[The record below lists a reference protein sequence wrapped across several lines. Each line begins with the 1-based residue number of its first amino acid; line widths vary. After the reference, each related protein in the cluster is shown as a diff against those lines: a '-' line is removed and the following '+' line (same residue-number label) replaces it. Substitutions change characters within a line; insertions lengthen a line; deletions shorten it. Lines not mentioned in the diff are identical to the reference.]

1 MTDISL
7 PPQFEGTGDRIAYLL
22 AEYRL
27 AVYVALGAGA
37 LAVFTG
43 RLGIPAVPS
52 FVGLVLQITAIG
64 IVPVTVGAYVVVN
77 RYVPDPRRDVLVLD
91 PNQDG
96 YTIGTAQVPS
106 ELWSS
111 REHVADKPVMHPAG
125 KFDAVVTQLDY
136 DDEINRLQVEGANPE
151 IADPANVIATNG
163 KLDETFGE
171 LDAAAADL
179 ERIKATATTR
189 ERNVEKRIINAV
201 IGAVESGSS
210 IEPGLA
216 EGEIFGELFDD
227 VENGSKPVDE
237 TRDDERDLE
246 RIAPK
251 LYGTEE
257 TNGNGDSKS
266 LQDILQ

>member
-1 MTDISL
+1 MPDVSL
-7 PPQFEGTGDRIAYLL
+7 PPQFEDTGDRIAYLL

-37 LAVFTG
+37 LAIFTG

-52 FVGLVLQITAIG
+52 FLSIVLQITAIG
-64 IVPVTVGAYVVVN
+64 IVPVTVGAYAVVN
-77 RYVPDPRRDVLVLD
+77 RYVPDPRREVLVLNPSD
-91 PNQDG
+91 DG
-96 YTIGTAQVPS
+96 YTIGTARVPS
-106 ELWSS
+106 DLWSS

-125 KFDAVVTQLDY
+125 KYDAVVTRLDY
-136 DDEINRLQVEGANPE
+136 DDEISRLQVEGANPE
-151 IADPANVIATNG
+151 IADPVNVIATNG
-163 KLDETFGE
+163 KLDETFDE

-189 ERNVEKRIINAV
+189 ERNVEKKIINGV

-227 VENGSKPVDE
+227 VEDGSKPVDE
-237 TRDDERDLE
+237 SRDDEREVE

-251 LYGTEE
+251 LYGTDD
-257 TNGNGDSKS
+257 TDTNGDSKS
-266 LQDILQ
+266 LEDILQ